1 MNKRFAAT
9 YFDASSEDEVIT
21 VGFAD
26 SHDEPSEFIILQRA
40 DEVDEQD
47 EDLEQDTYYVEM
59 GEPGVAGYGGIEKV
73 EVFSEKIILSFL
85 KTCDWVKPLNAVQ
98 IDISNS
104 VVGRDDIYAALD
116 GIFMGEVAL
125 IRR

>member
-1 MNKRFAAT
+1 MNKRFTAT
-9 YFDASSEDEVIT
+9 YFDASSEDDVLT

-73 EVFSEKIILSFL
+73 EVFSDKIVLSFL
-85 KTCDWVKPLNAVQ
+85 KACDWVKPLNAVQ

-125 IRR
+125 VRR

>member
-1 MNKRFAAT
+1 MNKRFTAT
-9 YFDASSEDEVIT
+9 YFDASSENDVLT

-26 SHDEPSEFIILQRA
+26 DHDEPSEFIILQRA

-59 GEPGVAGYGGIEKV
+59 GEPGVAGYGGIEEV
-73 EVFSEKIILSFL
+73 EVFSDKIVLSFL

-98 IDISNS
+98 IDILNS
-104 VVGRDDIYAALD
+104 VVGGDDIYAALD
-116 GIFMGEVAL
+116 GVFMGEVAL
-125 IRR
+125 VRR